1 MCAHYLNEGCHAS
14 SAAGA
19 IRPAGPRANGG
30 SGPGT
35 RDGEAAT
42 APCGDWSARGD
53 AKTLVGLF
61 LEAMTRQRSS
71 FAPGVAPGR
80 SHGRTYCRSGWLE
93 RHTWRTWQA
102 STLMRHNIEASN
114 CSEVRQLPLAPNPTL
129 ATFQAHHTPGPRA
142 L

>member
-1 MCAHYLNEGCHAS
+1 MDPSKVSVPRIEECRSGRPRRVAVGSPSERIPACLRRKKGAACRGHNLTHNEGCHAS

-42 APCGDWSARGD
+42 APCGDWSARGNET
-53 AKTLVGLF
+53 TLGLF

-80 SHGRTYCRSGWLE
+80 SHGRTYCRSG
-93 RHTWRTWQA
+93 
-102 STLMRHNIEASN
+102 
-114 CSEVRQLPLAPNPTL
+114 
-129 ATFQAHHTPGPRA
+129 
-142 L
+142 